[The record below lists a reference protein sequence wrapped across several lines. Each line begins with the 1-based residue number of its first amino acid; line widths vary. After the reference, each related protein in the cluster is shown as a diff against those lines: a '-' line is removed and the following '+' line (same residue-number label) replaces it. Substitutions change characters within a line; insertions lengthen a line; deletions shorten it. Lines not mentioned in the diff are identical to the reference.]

1 MTVVFELSDDGS
13 AEGQY
18 TDEFGLWSF
27 RIIGDNEAEITGL
40 NLNNEDIKELK
51 IPSLVK
57 GGNNEDLIVVG
68 IASNAM
74 KGKVECNAD
83 ELYIPPTIRYIGFQA
98 FYCCFPELKKISFG
112 SGSVL
117 TEIGN
122 DAFSGCGTITI
133 YVESDDD
140 PTAGIINVQIPPF
153 QKTKEI
159 GISKG
164 KGVKVVLTT
173 DSPYT
178 TAMFASLAD
187 ADGKDI
193 NLGNYTYIDTLSNE
207 EFASFFDIVGPTVQ
221 GSIKTFTVTIK
232 PEVYEWSGYQDGY
245 TFSLWP
251 TRGGTAI
258 QGGNVVLRPGESV
271 VSPPEDKL
279 PNYLHVV
286 LPASVKSIGDRA
298 FDRVQRLTIEDGSQ
312 LAFVGSR
319 AFKMLNDSFEVTFP
333 NTITELGFKPFN
345 CCSGIKMDKGGVF
358 ELLPTGEIMK
368 GGVLVCY
375 VGTAENYSFP
385 ETVTSVLDFAFEGSP
400 ITSVTL
406 RAGIEY
412 GIYPFRNCKISSI
425 DYGNATEIPD
435 YIFGLTEMTNV
446 IIPSQVEFIGVKSYF
461 EIKGLETVVI
471 EGGSKLTTISKY
483 AFSNNESLLSV
494 NFGSSSDGV
503 VCDIEEGAFFFCNK
517 LETVALDS
525 FRINTISDYA
535 FSKANSQNAIF
546 HDPIRFNSESGILIP
561 ASVSSIGIGAF
572 AHLHDAKNYVGADN
586 TALGYGT
593 VGRAAWQ
600 LTNDTGGYPVSF
612 EKGSKIVE
620 IGDIAFV
627 KQYFSTIDLSNCTEL
642 VSIGDS
648 AFRPE
653 RLETLML
660 PYESKITDFSA
671 FGGYLQTYEYDRI
684 GTAELKTVMYTDSG
698 NPEIINGLVPASVIR
713 ASNLALFKEL
723 SFAEGSQLESLSA
736 HSVNDASIKDAY
748 VKMSGLIVDL
758 SNCSK
763 LDRVE
768 LYGTMTLPDGVYDI
782 VKSKVESYTISNAD
796 SVILGNDGD
805 KLVISQNTRAI
816 NRAALGGVEI
826 VCEENDLFSLSGA
839 EEPGMLIMKQGILV
853 SIQKGVR
860 NLSIGESSQ
869 LTEIAP
875 GAFARSEIDGLTI
888 LKNIALPDAMFSGI
902 GSSDLTV
909 TIGSGVQYIGSEFS
923 GDYSTIS
930 FLVSSGSENWNSLT
944 SMGAV
949 YLGYPTASGMVY
961 TSAVIPGVNILGAGP
976 MESGSGISMTLSGG
990 YTLYDVEIDVR
1001 GGADVTKDAT
1011 NIIVSKN
1018 GSETII
1024 LTLSLR
1030 NRQSGDNVNIVFDA
1044 NGGSIDG
1051 QSSYILAISRGLSII
1066 DSERRD
1072 AVRERYDFLGW
1083 MDPSGQ
1089 AFDFSTSVND
1099 DITLSARWSD
1109 IRDPRVIVSVQ
1120 GGHVMYNGVPV
1131 TELTVEGEA
1140 KLSFVPYQSYEPI
1153 AWLVNGKPSGS
1164 ALDDIVIKQDDVH
1177 NDVTLSV
1184 ECRYYASSVKVPS
1197 VIDKD
1202 TPTYLDINKTV
1213 LAHSIGGTMNTDG
1226 MRWTGHSSVPLIVDD
1241 HIYVRVGAAIYK
1253 AESDTGYVV
1262 ARTGSISTDA
1272 FYHHLSYGNG
1282 LIVDTMTGN
1291 VYDLNLEKVFTLD
1304 QRISVTGVE
1313 YSDGWFYTSGKKLYR
1328 FSADTDDVVGGIK
1341 PLTLVGT
1348 FPGKV
1353 FGSYGFSNSVFVDG
1367 YIYRI
1372 TADGSQRGITAMCIA
1387 EGDDFGKTGAVNLPG
1402 ISSYYLDDG
1411 WISYNKGHI
1420 YVTGYTHGLFGAV
1433 AAIGDDK
1440 IAYVGVDGLDFGTPG
1455 YYTFDGMNTFASEV
1469 VFIGDYA
1476 FVNVGQFHMM
1486 RVNPDGSL
1494 TSIANCPG
1502 TFTHGSIVV
1511 NDSRAADDE
1520 YSVYMIPYLTSTER
1534 MVTIHCYKD
1543 GDQWKLDRYATL
1555 HMPYNYNSQ
1564 AVRSDSE
1571 GRLVWYNDSGQV
1583 FTYATPENN
1592 RFFFFIYDGTNA
1604 RWYESYGSNPSKALE
1619 ALGSDTATLTSSYT
1633 LDSVWG
1639 GKADGWSIYY
1649 MKKDIGGY
1657 QTSEPSKKNGWK
1669 TVESLYGIE
1678 VNYRHYYV
1686 LTNQEKVPS
1695 PGDVFSFATDGGV
1708 DTYSFADNIGDR
1720 SIVGKKMVKGTEDVV
1735 TIRFYDRGEEVKG
1748 SALIGIVGMDVKG
1761 SLPMV
1766 YRMGHIGYWVEAGS
1780 DEAVSSLIGTKY
1792 TEDKRYEMKWIEA
1805 SVNYTISVDAVRE
1818 GGQIFLNLT
1827 ATRTKGSEDLPDAH
1841 ILLVST
1847 YDKGVVVNSYT
1858 DKLNMVDGTAHAKL
1872 GISQSHLVSAH
1883 VFIVNGTPAVG
1894 SFMNYGM
1901 SVFDP
1906 AG

>member
-1 MTVVFELSDDGS
+1 M
-13 AEGQY
+13 
-18 TDEFGLWSF
+18 
-27 RIIGDNEAEITGL
+27 R
-40 NLNNEDIKELK
+40 
-51 IPSLVK
+51 
-57 GGNNEDLIVVG
+57 
-68 IASNAM
+68 
-74 KGKVECNAD
+74 
-83 ELYIPPTIRYIGFQA
+83 
-98 FYCCFPELKKISFG
+98 
-112 SGSVL
+112 
-117 TEIGN
+117 
-122 DAFSGCGTITI
+122 
-133 YVESDDD
+133 
-140 PTAGIINVQIPPF
+140 
-153 QKTKEI
+153 
-159 GISKG
+159 
-164 KGVKVVLTT
+164 
-173 DSPYT
+173 
-178 TAMFASLAD
+178 
-187 ADGKDI
+187 
-193 NLGNYTYIDTLSNE
+193 
-207 EFASFFDIVGPTVQ
+207 
-221 GSIKTFTVTIK
+221 
-232 PEVYEWSGYQDGY
+232 
-245 TFSLWP
+245 
-251 TRGGTAI
+251 
-258 QGGNVVLRPGESV
+258 
-271 VSPPEDKL
+271 
-279 PNYLHVV
+279 
-286 LPASVKSIGDRA
+286 RA
-298 FDRVQRLTIEDGSQ
+298 LQHT
-312 LAFVGSR
+312 
-319 AFKMLNDSFEVTFP
+319 
-333 NTITELGFKPFN
+333 
-345 CCSGIKMDKGGVF
+345 
-358 ELLPTGEIMK
+358 
-368 GGVLVCY
+368 
-375 VGTAENYSFP
+375 
-385 ETVTSVLDFAFEGSP
+385 
-400 ITSVTL
+400 
-406 RAGIEY
+406 
-412 GIYPFRNCKISSI
+412 
-425 DYGNATEIPD
+425 
-435 YIFGLTEMTNV
+435 
-446 IIPSQVEFIGVKSYF
+446 
-461 EIKGLETVVI
+461 
-471 EGGSKLTTISKY
+471 
-483 AFSNNESLLSV
+483 
-494 NFGSSSDGV
+494 
-503 VCDIEEGAFFFCNK
+503 
-517 LETVALDS
+517 
-525 FRINTISDYA
+525 
-535 FSKANSQNAIF
+535 
-546 HDPIRFNSESGILIP
+546 
-561 ASVSSIGIGAF
+561 
-572 AHLHDAKNYVGADN
+572 
-586 TALGYGT
+586 
-593 VGRAAWQ
+593 
-600 LTNDTGGYPVSF
+600 TNDTGGYPISF
-612 EKGSKIVE
+612 EEGSKIVE
-620 IGDIAFV
+620 IGDIAFAR
-627 KQYFSTIDLSNCTEL
+627 QYFSTIDLSNCTEL

-684 GTAELKTVMYTDSG
+684 GTAELKTVRYTDSG
-698 NPEIINGLVPASVIR
+698 NPEIINGLVPASVVR

-736 HSVNDASIKDAY
+736 HSVNYASIKDAY
-748 VKMSGLIVDL
+748 VKMSGLVVDL

-782 VKSKVESYTISNAD
+782 VKPKVESYTISNAD
-796 SVILGNDGD
+796 SVILDNDGD

-826 VCEENDLFSLSGA
+826 VCGENELFSLSGA
-839 EEPGMLIMKQGILV
+839 EEPGMLVMKQGILV

-869 LTEIAP
+869 LTEIAS
-875 GAFARSEIDGLTI
+875 GAFVRSEIDGLAI

-909 TIGSGVQYIGSEFS
+909 TIGSDVQCVGSEFS

-944 SMGAV
+944 SIGTV
-949 YLGYPTASGMVY
+949 YLGYPTDSGMVY
-961 TSAVIPGVNILGAGP
+961 ASAVIPGVNILGAGP

-990 YTLYDVEIDVR
+990 YTLYDVGIDVK
-1001 GGADVTKDAT
+1001 GGADVTNDAT

-1024 LTLSLR
+1024 LTLSLK

-1051 QSSYILAISRGLSII
+1051 QSSYILTISRGLSII

-1083 MDPSGQ
+1083 VDPSGQ

-1131 TELTVEGEA
+1131 TELAVEGEA
-1140 KLSFVPYQSYEPI
+1140 RLSFVPYQSYEPI

-1177 NDVTLSV
+1177 NDVILSV

-1226 MRWTGHSSVPLIVDD
+1226 MKWTGHSSVPLIVDD

-1262 ARTGSISTDA
+1262 ARTGSVSTDA

-1304 QRISVTGVE
+1304 LRISVTGVE

-1328 FSADTDDVVGGIK
+1328 FSADTDDVVGGVK

-1372 TADGSQRGITAMCIA
+1372 IADGSQRGITAMCIA

-1433 AAIGDDK
+1433 ATIGDDK

-1583 FTYATPENN
+1583 FTYATPEKN

-1639 GKADGWSIYY
+1639 EKADGWSIYY

-1686 LTNQEKVPS
+1686 LTNQGKVPS

-1720 SIVGKKMVKGTEDVV
+1720 SIVDKKMVKGTEDVV

-1748 SALIGIVGMDVKG
+1748 SALIGIVGEDVKG

-1792 TEDKRYEMKWIEA
+1792 TEDKRYEMKWMKWIEA
-1805 SVNYTISVDAVRE
+1805 SVDYTISVDAVRE

-1827 ATRTKGSEDLPDAH
+1827 TTRTKGSEDLPDAH

-1872 GISQSHLVSAH
+1872 GISQSHLVSVH

>member
-1 MTVVFELSDDGS
+1 MSISAVQGS
-13 AEGQY
+13 KC
-18 TDEFGLWSF
+18 L
-27 RIIGDNEAEITGL
+27 
-40 NLNNEDIKELK
+40 
-51 IPSLVK
+51 
-57 GGNNEDLIVVG
+57 
-68 IASNAM
+68 
-74 KGKVECNAD
+74 AD
-83 ELYIPPTIRYIGFQA
+83 SLYIPSTVKYVGSQA
-98 FYCCFPELKKISFG
+98 FYGFLPNLKIINFG
-112 SGSVL
+112 TDSQLRV
-117 TEIGN
+117 IGN
-122 DAFSGCGTITI
+122 EAFMACGTLVQ
-133 YVESDDD
+133 YVGDDSNSEGVYTF
-140 PTAGIINVQIPPF
+140 PAYNETEEKGIA
-153 QKTKEI
+153 E
-159 GISKG
+159 G
-164 KGVKVVLTT
+164 KGVRLVLTT
-173 DSPYT
+173 DVPAVT
-178 TAMFASLAD
+178 MVFVSLAD
-187 ADGKDI
+187 AEGNDI
-193 NLGNYTYIDTLSNE
+193 VLGNNDFIDTISNG
-207 EFASFFDIVGPTVQ
+207 EFASYFTIGGPDIQ
-221 GSIKTFTVTIK
+221 GGTRSFTVTID
-232 PEVYEWSGYQDGY
+232 PGIYSWSGYKNGY
-245 TFSLWP
+245 TFKVWSADDGYNPQAGSIL
-251 TRGGTAI
+251 
-258 QGGNVVLRPGESV
+258 LRPGLV
-271 VSPPEDKL
+271 APPSEVEL
-279 PNYLHVV
+279 PDYLHVI
-286 LPASVKSIGDRA
+286 LPASVESIGNQA
-298 FDRVQRLTIEDGSQ
+298 FDRVQRLTIEAGSH
-312 LAFVGSR
+312 LTTIGDR
-319 AFKMLNDSFEVTFP
+319 AFEMLNDSFEVTFP
-333 NTITELGFKPFN
+333 NTITELGVKPFN
-345 CCSGIKMDKGGVF
+345 CCSGVRMEKGGVY
-358 ELLPTGEIMK
+358 ELLPTGEIVK
-368 GGVLVCY
+368 DGVLVCY

-412 GIYPFRNCKISSI
+412 GLYPFRSCKISSI
-425 DYGNATEIPD
+425 DYGNVTEIPN
-435 YIFGLTEMTNV
+435 YLFGLTG
-446 IIPSQVEFIGVKSYF
+446 I
-461 EIKGLETVVI
+461 ETVVI
-471 EGGSKLTTISKY
+471 PSDIEKIGEKAFFKIDGLTSVVIEKDSKLMTISEY
-483 AFSNNESLLSV
+483 AFSNNESLQSV
-494 NFGSSSDGV
+494 IFKNSSAGV
-503 VCDIEEGAFFFCNK
+503 TCDLEEGAFFCCNELK
-517 LETVALDS
+517 TITLGS
-525 FRINTISDYA
+525 FKMGVIADYA
-535 FSKANSQNAIF
+535 FAKSTSKDD
-546 HDPIRFNSESGILIP
+546 DPSYVPLSFNCGSGIVIP
-561 ASVSSIGIGAF
+561 SSVSSIGNYAF
-572 AHLHDAKNYVGADN
+572 AHLSHAKNGTGSDASVGF
-586 TALGYGT
+586 GT
-593 VGRAAWQ
+593 VKWEVNSTRTSDIGDYFV
-600 LTNDTGGYPVSF
+600 TF
-612 EKGSKIVE
+612 EKGSKVVD
-620 IGDIAFV
+620 IGNQAFAR
-627 KQYFSTIDLSNCTEL
+627 KYFSTIDLSNCTEL

-648 AFRPE
+648 AFLPE

-671 FGGYLQTYEYDRI
+671 FGGDLKTYEYDRI
-684 GTAELKTVMYTDSG
+684 GTAELKTVRYKDSG
-698 NPEIINGLVPASVIR
+698 SPEIINGLVPASVVR
-713 ASNLALFKEL
+713 ASNLALFREL

-736 HSVNDASIKDAY
+736 HLVNDVSIKDAY
-748 VKMSGLIVDL
+748 DKMSCLVVDL

-782 VKSKVESYTISNAD
+782 VKPKVDSYTISNAN

-826 VCEENDLFSLSGA
+826 VCEENELFSLSGA
-839 EEPGMLIMKQGILV
+839 EEPGMLVMKQGVLV

-888 LKNIALPDAMFSGI
+888 LKNIALPDAMFSEV

-961 TSAVIPGVNILGAGP
+961 ASSVIPGVNILGAGP

-1001 GGADVTKDAT
+1001 GGADVTNDAT
-1011 NIIVSKN
+1011 NIIVSKS

-1024 LTLSLR
+1024 LTLSLK

-1051 QSSYILAISRGLSII
+1051 QSSYILTISRGLSII

-1083 MDPSGQ
+1083 VDPSGQ
-1089 AFDFSTSVND
+1089 VFDFSTSVND

-1120 GGHVMYNGVPV
+1120 GGHVTYNGVPV

-1177 NDVTLSV
+1177 NDVILSV

-1202 TPTYLDINKTV
+1202 TPTYLDINETA
-1213 LAHSIGGTMNTDG
+1213 LAYSLGGAMQTNG
-1226 MRWTGHSSVPLIVDD
+1226 MKWTGHSSVPLIVED

-1253 AESDTGYVV
+1253 AESDTGYIV
-1262 ARTGSISTDA
+1262 ATTGSISTDA
-1272 FYHHLSYGNG
+1272 FYHHLCYGNG

-1304 QRISVTGVE
+1304 QSISVTGVE

-1341 PLTLVGT
+1341 PLTLVGS
-1348 FPGKV
+1348 FPGNV
-1353 FGSYGFSNSVFVDG
+1353 YGSYGFSNSVFVDG

-1372 TADGSQRGITAMCIA
+1372 TADGSQRGIAAMCIA
-1387 EGDDFGKTGAVNLPG
+1387 EGDDFGKTEAVTLPG
-1402 ISSYYLDDG
+1402 ISSYYMDDG
-1411 WISYNKGHI
+1411 WISYNKGYI
-1420 YVTGYTHGLFGAV
+1420 YVTGYTQGLFGAV

-1476 FVNVGQFHMM
+1476 FVNVGEFHMM
-1486 RVNPDGSL
+1486 KVNPDGSL
-1494 TSIANCPG
+1494 TSIANCAG

-1520 YSVYMIPYLTSTER
+1520 YSVYIIPYQTNRER
-1534 MVTIHCYKD
+1534 MITIHCYKD

-1555 HMPYNYNSQ
+1555 HMPNNYNSQ

-1583 FTYATPENN
+1583 FTYATPEKN

-1604 RWYESYGSNPSKALE
+1604 QWYESYGSNPSKALE

-1633 LDSVWG
+1633 LDYVWG
-1639 GKADGWSIYY
+1639 EKADGWSIYY

-1657 QTSEPSKKNGWK
+1657 QTKEPSNKNGWK

-1686 LTNQEKVPS
+1686 LTNQEEVPS

-1708 DTYSFADNIGDR
+1708 GTYSFADNIGDR
-1720 SIVGKKMVKGTEDVV
+1720 SVVGKKMVRGTEDVV

-1766 YRMGHIGYWVEAGS
+1766 YRMGYIGYWVEAGS
-1780 DEAVSSLIGTKY
+1780 DEVVSSFSGTRY
-1792 TEDKRYEMKWIEA
+1792 TGDKNYEMKWIEV
-1805 SVNYTISVDAVRE
+1805 SVSYTISMDAVYE

-1827 ATRTKGSEDLPDAH
+1827 TTRTEGSEDLPDAH

-1858 DKLNMVDGTAHAKL
+1858 DKLNMVDGTAHAKF
-1872 GISQSHLVSAH
+1872 GISRSQLLSAH
-1883 VFIVNGTPAVG
+1883 AFIVNGTPAVG